1 MLMPSRVSVVAPL
14 SNGVDIA
21 KTVSTPRAA
30 RSRLPRSSKSPV
42 TIVTPRAARAA
53 AAAESGFLV
62 SARMACPRASSSRTR
77 WPPCFPVAPV
87 TSTVNLPDMSFSLS
101 SYARSFLKQPLG
113 QKGSD
118 CLECLSSCGEFAYTG
133 DESVRHSHPYV
144 QLGVHTRRDG
154 ARHVTA

>member
-1 MLMPSRVSVVAPL
+1 
-14 SNGVDIA
+14 
-21 KTVSTPRAA
+21 
-30 RSRLPRSSKSPV
+30 
-42 TIVTPRAARAA
+42 
-53 AAAESGFLV
+53 
-62 SARMACPRASSSRTR
+62 MACTRASSSSTR

-87 TSTVNLPDMSFSLS
+87 TSTVNLSDMSFSLS

-154 ARHVTA
+154 ARHVTARAVEQHFVVSNGHADWRQPPHLTDTRRPQE